1 MSPSGFW
8 RWRSLLLR
16 NIELRIPNFI
26 ARNQVRLADATEPGI
41 EFDQRMTLVR
51 APKTFW
57 DTGAQPTIATA

>member
-1 MSPSGFW
+1 
-8 RWRSLLLR
+8 LLLR

-26 ARNQVRLADATEPGI
+26 ARNQVRLADTTEPGI

-57 DTGAQPTIATA
+57 DTGARPTIATA